1 MGKCM
6 MRCLQRRMHI
16 DDVQQEHLEKGLSLD
31 ITELIPVHSWPVH
44 QAPYLSQYGS
54 RVPWHSSNEPFPRS
68 TIPCLLGISILAHF
82 SPMLSKQDCSADNLI
97 TFGQPSKQ
105 LQPGL
110 CPTSSASQPR
120 APPSHPGSAL
130 WHFVCNGGTLP
141 PDLKY
146 GDESFWDTAS
156 AVQGGPRQ
164 NRDGLTCTSI
174 STTSAYLKIT
184 RRTAH
189 HIRSSGPGGASYGG
203 CHF

>member
-1 MGKCM
+1 MFSRNIGK
-6 MRCLQRRMHI
+6 
-16 DDVQQEHLEKGLSLD
+16 G
-31 ITELIPVHSWPVH
+31 P
-44 QAPYLSQYGS
+44 
-54 RVPWHSSNEPFPRS
+54 
-68 TIPCLLGISILAHF
+68 
-82 SPMLSKQDCSADNLI
+82 
-97 TFGQPSKQ
+97 
-105 LQPGL
+105 
-110 CPTSSASQPR
+110 QPR
-120 APPSHPGSAL
+120 HYRVNPGPQLARAPGPVPIAVRQSRSIFLQCYQSKIAVQTILLLLVSRANNCNPDCALLLQHLSRARLPSHPGSAL